1 MEWSKYNLLLTDK
14 GKNHYYLY
22 NTVSGFF
29 VELPKSIYETLLNF
43 EHEDFELILNFG
55 LTLGLRVGARFFS

>member
-1 MEWSKYNLLLTDK
+1 MEWSKYNLLFTDK
-14 GKNHYYLY
+14 GENHYYLY

-43 EHEDFELILNFG
+43 EHEDFSLLSYELLKMFK
-55 LTLGLRVGARFFS
+55 LKL